1 MNIIKEMYEKYK
13 EIILYGV
20 FGVLTTLVSIVTFY
34 LFVDKLEINYIVGNV
49 LSWVFAVAF
58 AYITN
63 KIWVFENNN
72 FTKNYILKEV
82 MSFVGSRIATL
93 VIETVLIFLLVDLIS
108 IEKMISKIFVS
119 IIVVILNYVFSKLFV
134 FNKK

>member
-93 VIETVLIFLLVDLIS
+93 VIETVLMFLLVDLIS

-134 FNKK
+134 FKKK